1 METLKKQTNIGGDV
15 KETDK
20 YSWDGDVKRNRQIL
34 VETLKKQTNTGGDV
48 KETDKYW
55 WRRNSKVKSLMK
67 QTNISTNIGG
77 GDVTLKKQTNIGGD
91 VKETDKYWWRR

>member
-20 YSWDGDVKRNRQIL
+20 YSWRRESNRQIF
-34 VETLKKQTNTGGDV
+34 VETLKKQTNIRGDV

-55 WRRNSKVKSLMK
+55 WRR
-67 QTNISTNIGG
+67 
-77 GDVTLKKQTNIGGD
+77 
-91 VKETDKYWWRR
+91 